1 MTTQLRELFPSLA
14 DFSVTSPQAVGYN
27 CVAWAVGVG
36 KGWWWPG
43 ADFDWP
49 FEVPEDESLRTFIRA
64 FNRLGYES
72 CADGLLEEGFERVA
86 FYQSSSG
93 DVSHVARQLS
103 NGRCTC
109 ALRIG

>member
-1 MTTQLRELFPSLA
+1 ME
-14 DFSVTSPQAVGYN
+14 YN
-27 CVAWAVGVG
+27 CVAWAAGAD

-49 FEVPEDESLRTFIRA
+49 FELPEDESLRTFIRA
-64 FNRLGYES
+64 FNRLGFES
-72 CADGLLEEGFERVA
+72 CAVGVLEEGFERVA
-86 FYQSSSG
+86 FYQSGSG

-109 ALRIG
+109 VLRIG